1 MGIER
6 AVKKSCRCA
15 SFLRPGVKA
24 ERLDLTGY
32 PRSDSPRGHQK
43 NCAFAR
49 FRNKFEK
56 HRLSLVFLFHDQ
68 TQLALR
74 WRVGR
79 DLRGFD

>member
-1 MGIER
+1 MGIEW

-32 PRSDSPRGHQK
+32 PRSDSPRDHQK

-56 HRLSLVFLFHDQ
+56 HRFFACFFVSRPNA
-68 TQLALR
+68 TRATLAS
-74 WRVGR
+74 
-79 DLRGFD
+79 